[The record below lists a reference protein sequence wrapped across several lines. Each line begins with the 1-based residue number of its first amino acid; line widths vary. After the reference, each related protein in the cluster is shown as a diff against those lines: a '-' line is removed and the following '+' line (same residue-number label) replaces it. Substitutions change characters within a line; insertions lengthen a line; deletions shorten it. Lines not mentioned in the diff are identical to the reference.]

1 MQDYYG
7 ILGVSK
13 AASRE
18 EIQKAFR
25 RLAREHHPDVTG
37 QADSDDFRRIH
48 EAYEVLS
55 DPERRAAYD
64 AEQQGGIP
72 IAVHRGGYS
81 QAPSNPAG
89 NRPVEEVFRT
99 SGRRGN
105 SVHEVDRTPFSR
117 ASSAD
122 DLFDS
127 LDELFFSLFRGW
139 WR

>member
-1 MQDYYG
+1 
-7 ILGVSK
+7 
-13 AASRE
+13 
-18 EIQKAFR
+18 
-25 RLAREHHPDVTG
+25 
-37 QADSDDFRRIH
+37 
-48 EAYEVLS
+48 
-55 DPERRAAYD
+55 
-64 AEQQGGIP
+64 
-72 IAVHRGGYS
+72 VHRGGYS

-89 NRPVEEVFRT
+89 NPPVEEVFRT